1 MKNLTVLYLVSIM
14 IISCQKIETNSPAFQ
29 ANIDNVFFKASL
41 IEANYIENEDYYI
54 VQGKNNNEIIT
65 LRGTNLVEG
74 AVVDFGEDSENFAV
88 YQDING
94 MVYSTSF
101 SGGEGRMKVNEI
113 SSEDQTLTGEFNF
126 RAISISQDTLEV
138 KRGIFYE
145 VTYGNETE
153 SGNNAGAFSA
163 ELNGNLF
170 LPLDT
175 YAIDNGIDI
184 SIKGVINS
192 DEIIIVIPNETEL
205 GSYELP
211 MEGFSARVKDGATT
225 ENAISGA
232 INILSFDTTTKT
244 ISGTFQFQT
253 PLNTVSVGQFDMTYQ
268 SQKSFLI
275 VSYNF
280 QSKKLTT
287 LRKFLLI

>member
-74 AVVDFGEDSENFAV
+74 AVVDFGEGSENFAV

-113 SSEDQTLTGEFNF
+113 
-126 RAISISQDTLEV
+126 
-138 KRGIFYE
+138 
-145 VTYGNETE
+145 
-153 SGNNAGAFSA
+153 
-163 ELNGNLF
+163 
-170 LPLDT
+170 
-175 YAIDNGIDI
+175 
-184 SIKGVINS
+184 
-192 DEIIIVIPNETEL
+192 
-205 GSYELP
+205 
-211 MEGFSARVKDGATT
+211 
-225 ENAISGA
+225 
-232 INILSFDTTTKT
+232 
-244 ISGTFQFQT
+244 
-253 PLNTVSVGQFDMTYQ
+253 
-268 SQKSFLI
+268 
-275 VSYNF
+275 
-280 QSKKLTT
+280 
-287 LRKFLLI
+287 

>member
-74 AVVDFGEDSENFAV
+74 AVVDFGEGSENFAV
-88 YQDING
+88 YKDING

-126 RAISISQDTLEV
+126 KAISISQDTLEV

-192 DEIIIVIPNETEL
+192 DEIIIVIHNETEL

-268 SQKSFLI
+268 
-275 VSYNF
+275 
-280 QSKKLTT
+280 
-287 LRKFLLI
+287 